1 MYTSWK
7 TLPILSE
14 DILSRLWPPASRRRG
29 SVIRNSDAVSLEPLT
44 GAERG
49 ELCVIPKGSGKPR
62 VLLLDEAYA
71 MARALDMDFPS
82 LIWTVFQSFPQE
94 EKEQKKRS

>member
-49 ELCVIPKGSGKPR
+49 ELCVIQKAR

-94 EKEQKKRS
+94 EKEQKKGS